1 MMKKIFI
8 AILIAFPGVA
18 FSQTAQ
24 HLKASEQFLEVSG
37 ARSSF
42 EDVVNTMLNTQT
54 GAVPQEHREKFIN
67 VMKEFMAK
75 YFNYDV
81 LKPKMAKLYADEFS
95 EQELKDLIA
104 FYSSPTGKKYGSKV
118 AILTT
123 KGMQM
128 GQAAVQEHKDELTEM
143 MKKAFGQ

>member
-1 MMKKIFI
+1 MKKLFI
-8 AILIAFPGVA
+8 AILIALPCAA

-24 HLKASEQFLEVSG
+24 HLKVSEQFLEVSG

-42 EDVVNTMLNTQT
+42 DDVVNSMLQTQT
-54 GAVPQEHREKFIN
+54 GSVPQEHREKFIG

-104 FYSSPTGKKYGSKV
+104 FYSSSTGKKYASKV
-118 AILTT
+118 SVLTT

-128 GQAAVQEHKDELTEM
+128 GQAAVQEHKDELTQM
-143 MKKAFGQ
+143 MQKAFGQ